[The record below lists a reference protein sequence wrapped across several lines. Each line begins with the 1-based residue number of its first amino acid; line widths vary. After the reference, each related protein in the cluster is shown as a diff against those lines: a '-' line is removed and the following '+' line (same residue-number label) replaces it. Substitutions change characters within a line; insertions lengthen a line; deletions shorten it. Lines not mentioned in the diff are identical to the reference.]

1 MVIGV
6 LQLSNKTAPITP
18 LDIRNFEFIL
28 DTLGRIFHTNQDS
41 SFGIKLFEN
50 FKRDVEITKR
60 ELESG
65 LQLFEDNQ
73 EAFKEMKI

>member
-1 MVIGV
+1 M
-6 LQLSNKTAPITP
+6 LQLSNKIAPITP

-50 FKRDVEITKR
+50 FKRDVEITRK
-60 ELESG
+60 ELETG

-73 EAFKEMKI
+73 EAFKEMKT